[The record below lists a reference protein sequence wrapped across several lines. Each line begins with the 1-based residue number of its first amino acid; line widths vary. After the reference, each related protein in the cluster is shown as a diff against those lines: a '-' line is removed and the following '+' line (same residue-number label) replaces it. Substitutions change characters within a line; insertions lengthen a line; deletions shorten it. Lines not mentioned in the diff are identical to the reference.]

1 MKCPLSHLFNQE
13 SHVNSIIHSVFP
25 FNELYEEK
33 EEIELYLTF
42 PKQRMAF
49 SEKRKNN
56 AEKKRLILRDFAFIL
71 LGNLERQA
79 TNPRF

>member
-1 MKCPLSHLFNQE
+1 
-13 SHVNSIIHSVFP
+13 
-25 FNELYEEK
+25 
-33 EEIELYLTF
+33 
-42 PKQRMAF
+42 MAF